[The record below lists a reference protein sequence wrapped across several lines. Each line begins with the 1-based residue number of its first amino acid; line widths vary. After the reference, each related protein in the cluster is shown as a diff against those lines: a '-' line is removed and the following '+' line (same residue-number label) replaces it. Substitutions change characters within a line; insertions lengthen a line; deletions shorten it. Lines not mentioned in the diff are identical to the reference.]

1 MLEPTSHHIMQ
12 CLCCLMSCS
21 GSQVWCGDGYTW
33 HVALLGHV
41 LSALS
46 ADTCWQ
52 GKSELLCGLLL
63 AAGNTAIITTFR
75 LLETRDGSY
84 IDRSHNLTLVSLPR
98 DQHRRF

>member
-1 MLEPTSHHIMQ
+1 
-12 CLCCLMSCS
+12 MSCS

-41 LSALS
+41 LSAG
-46 ADTCWQ
+46 TRWQ

-75 LLETRDGSY
+75 LEMGGDRQVSY
-84 IDRSHNLTLVSLPR
+84 SYSCTAAYYMGPTPAILRPSSFLSEMIAKTVMLTS
-98 DQHRRF
+98 

>member
-1 MLEPTSHHIMQ
+1 MLEPTSRPIMQ

-21 GSQVWCGDGYTW
+21 GSQVWCSDGYTW

-41 LSALS
+41 LSA
-46 ADTCWQ
+46 DTRWQ

-84 IDRSHNLTLVSLPR
+84 IDRSYTLVSLPR

>member
-1 MLEPTSHHIMQ
+1 MDTRATWR
-12 CLCCLMSCS
+12 CWDTCLMSCS

-41 LSALS
+41 LSA
-46 ADTCWQ
+46 DTRWQ

-75 LLETRDGSY
+75 PEMGG
-84 IDRSHNLTLVSLPR
+84 DRLVSYSYSDHILPIIW
-98 DQHRRF
+98 DGTNTGDS